1 MDKMKALVLVGKEQ
15 MELQEREI
23 PHPKP
28 GEVRVK
34 IAYTSICGSDLG
46 AYREPNSR
54 FKVPNILGHE

>member
-28 GEVRVK
+28 GEV
-34 IAYTSICGSDLG
+34 
-46 AYREPNSR
+46 
-54 FKVPNILGHE
+54 